1 MNSEKKRK
9 LEAAGFHETTVSEF
23 LDLSPEDEAWIEMKL
38 ALTNRLREVRKE
50 AQLTQAEL
58 AQRIGSG
65 QSRVAKMEAGSADVS
80 FDLLIKG
87 LLAAGST
94 PQEIGQQIGGVPF
107 KAHRSP
113 RPKAPRKPKLVK

>member
-1 MNSEKKRK
+1 MNPEKKK
-9 LEAAGFHETTVSEF
+9 NLQAAGFQETTVTEF

-38 ALTNRLREVRKE
+38 ALTDHLREVRKE
-50 AQLTQAEL
+50 ADLTQAEL
-58 AQRIGSG
+58 AERIGSG

-94 PQEIGQQIGGVPF
+94 PQEIGRQIGGVPF
-107 KAHRSP
+107 KAHRPP
-113 RPKAPRKPKLVK
+113 RSKTAHKPKLVK